1 LPIDYAQNEDLNE
14 NGKLFLKRHENLRIR
29 IVDGTTLAAAF
40 ILNSIPEKE
49 TSEVLLISPG
59 ASKLGASI
67 ARVLCERGVRV
78 QVCIYVIN

>member
-1 LPIDYAQNEDLNE
+1 LPIDYARNEDLNE
-14 NGKLFLKRHENLRIR
+14 SGKLFLQRHENLRIR
-29 IVDGTTLAAAF
+29 IVDGATLAAAF

-59 ASKLGASI
+59 ASKVGSGI

-78 QVCIYVIN
+78 QVCIFVLN